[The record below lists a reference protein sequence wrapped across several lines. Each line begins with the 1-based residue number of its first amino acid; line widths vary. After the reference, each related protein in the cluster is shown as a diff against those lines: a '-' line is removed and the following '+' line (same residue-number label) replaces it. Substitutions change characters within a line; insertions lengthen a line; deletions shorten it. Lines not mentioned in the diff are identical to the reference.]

1 MPRVIWLIVTALSAL
16 TSLIGLI
23 WLLAAAMRDPHGR
36 RALSLAE
43 AFDQVANAA
52 VGGDPD
58 MTLSAHA
65 GREAPKGKR
74 WACWLCRLLDQLDPD
89 HCAKSW
95 TAFQHSQAAKKVA
108 ATPSP

>member
-1 MPRVIWLIVTALSAL
+1 MSRLIWLLVAGLSTI
-16 TSLIGLI
+16 TSLIGLL
-23 WLLAAAMRDPHGR
+23 WLLAAAMQDPHGR

-43 AFDQVANAA
+43 AFDQIANAA

-65 GREAPKGKR
+65 GREVQTGKR
-74 WACWLCRLLDQLDPD
+74 WACWICRLLDQLDPD

-95 TAFQHSQAAKKVA
+95 AAFQHSQASK
-108 ATPSP
+108 